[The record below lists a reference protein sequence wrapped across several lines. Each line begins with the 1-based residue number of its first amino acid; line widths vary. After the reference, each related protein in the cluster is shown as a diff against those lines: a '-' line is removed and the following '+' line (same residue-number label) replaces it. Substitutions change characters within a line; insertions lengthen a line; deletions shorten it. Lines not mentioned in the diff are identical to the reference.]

1 VSSLFE
7 QAITDALN
15 SANPQKVLE
24 GQVANAIIQAEFNLV
39 SFNKVVGLNGE
50 IGEIDVETSNA
61 IIEVTTQTARK
72 LRQIQ
77 KLISNPDLNP
87 LKKPV
92 ILYAPN
98 YKITPAQD
106 IIATGSYV
114 VRAEDELLE
123 LLFQL
128 GA

>member
-1 VSSLFE
+1 MSSLFE

-61 IIEVTTQTARK
+61 IIEVTTHTARK

-77 KLISNPDLNP
+77 KLISNPD
-87 LKKPV
+87 
-92 ILYAPN
+92 
-98 YKITPAQD
+98 
-106 IIATGSYV
+106 
-114 VRAEDELLE
+114 
-123 LLFQL
+123 
-128 GA
+128 

>member
-39 SFNKVVGLNGE
+39 SFNKVVVLNGE

>member
-1 VSSLFE
+1 MSSLFE

>member
-1 VSSLFE
+1 MSSLFE
-7 QAITDALN
+7 QAIADALN

-24 GQVANAIIQAEFNLV
+24 GKVANAIIQAGFDLV
-39 SFNKVVGLNGE
+39 SFNKTVGLNGE
-50 IGEIDVETSNA
+50 VGEIDVETSNA

-72 LRQIQ
+72 LKQVQ
-77 KLISNPDLNP
+77 KLISNSDLNP
-87 LKKPV
+87 LNKPV

-98 YKITPAQD
+98 YKFTPAQD

-114 VRAEDELLE
+114 VCSQDELLK
-123 LLFQL
+123 LLSIL

>member
-1 VSSLFE
+1 MSSLFE
-7 QAITDALN
+7 QAIIDALN
-15 SANPQKVLE
+15 SVNSQKFLE
-24 GQVANAIIQAEFNLV
+24 GQVANAIIQAGFDLV
-39 SFNKVVGLNGE
+39 SFNKLVGLNGE

-72 LRQIQ
+72 LKQIQ

-98 YKITPAQD
+98 YKLTPAQD

-114 VRAEDELLE
+114 VRTEDELLE
-123 LLFQL
+123 LLFLL
-128 GA
+128 GV

>member
-1 VSSLFE
+1 MSSLFE

-72 LRQIQ
+72 LKQIQ

-114 VRAEDELLE
+114 VRAKDELLE

>member
-114 VRAEDELLE
+114 VRVKDELLE

>member
-7 QAITDALN
+7 QAIINALN
-15 SANPQKVLE
+15 SINPQKVLE
-24 GQVANAIIQAEFNLV
+24 GKVANTIIQAGFDLV
-39 SFNKVVGLNGE
+39 GFNKAVGLNGE

-72 LRQIQ
+72 LKQIQ
-77 KLISNPDLNP
+77 KLISNPDMNP

-106 IIATGSYV
+106 IIATGSYI
-114 VRAEDELLE
+114 VRTQDELLE
-123 LLFQL
+123 LLFIL
-128 GA
+128 GV

>member
-1 VSSLFE
+1 MSSLFE

-77 KLISNPDLNP
+77 KLISNLDLNP

-114 VRAEDELLE
+114 VRVKDELLE

>member
-114 VRAEDELLE
+114 VRAKDELLE

>member
-1 VSSLFE
+1 MSSLFE
-7 QAITDALN
+7 QAIIDALN
-15 SANPQKVLE
+15 SVNSQKVLE
-24 GQVANAIIQAEFNLV
+24 GQVANAIIQAGFDLV
-39 SFNKVVGLNGE
+39 SFNKLVGLNGE

-72 LRQIQ
+72 LKQIQ

-98 YKITPAQD
+98 YKLTPAQD

-114 VRAEDELLE
+114 VCTEDELLE
-123 LLFQL
+123 LLFLL
-128 GA
+128 GV

>member
-1 VSSLFE
+1 VSILFE

>member
-1 VSSLFE
+1 MSSLFE

-114 VRAEDELLE
+114 VRVKDELLE